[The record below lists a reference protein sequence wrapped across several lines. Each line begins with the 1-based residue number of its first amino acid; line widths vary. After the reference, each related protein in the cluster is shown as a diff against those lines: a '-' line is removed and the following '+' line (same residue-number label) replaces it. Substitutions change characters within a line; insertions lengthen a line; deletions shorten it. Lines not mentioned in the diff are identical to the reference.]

1 MKKAALNSN
10 QLKLIAIAAMTLD
23 HLVWTICPGYS
34 RVWWVLLAH
43 IIGRLT
49 APNMWYFVAEGY
61 HYTHDVKKYAG
72 RLFLLALISH
82 FAYNFCFGISFI
94 PLQDSVFNQTS
105 VAWSL
110 AWGLVLLC
118 VNNSDKLKSWQKTV
132 VILLVCVI
140 TFPSD
145 WSCIASMAIL
155 YIGTYR
161 GNFRKQ
167 MLWMMF
173 WTFLYALVYFFFI
186 DRVYAGSA
194 GPLPDHSAAAAV
206 QRRARLLEGHGQAV
220 LRLLSRPPGRLRHS
234 AHRSVGRWLR
244 HRRREFLT
252 HKKTALPGVQA
263 FDSLKQPA
271 GRNHYSVF
279 PISANFSSRERR
291 LTSNSRFRASE

>member
-49 APNMWYFVAEGY
+49 APIMWYFIAEGY

-94 PLQDSVFNQTS
+94 PFQTSVFNQTS

-132 VILLVCVI
+132 IILLVCVI

-155 YIGTYR
+155 FIGSYR

-173 WTFLYALVYFFFI
+173 WTLLYALVYFFFI
-186 DRVYAGSA
+186 DRVYALVQLGTCLTI
-194 GPLPDHSAAAAV
+194 PL
-206 QRRARLLEGHGQAV
+206 
-220 LRLLSRPPGRLRHS
+220 LRLYNGERGSWKGMGKLFYAYYPAHLAACGILRIVLDHADSIVGCPTQS
-234 AHRSVGRWLR
+234 AIHHLVICQKS
-244 HRRREFLT
+244 HPLT
-252 HKKTALPGVQA
+252 LIDQ
-263 FDSLKQPA
+263 
-271 GRNHYSVF
+271 YSGQYL
-279 PISANFSSRERR
+279 
-291 LTSNSRFRASE
+291 LTV